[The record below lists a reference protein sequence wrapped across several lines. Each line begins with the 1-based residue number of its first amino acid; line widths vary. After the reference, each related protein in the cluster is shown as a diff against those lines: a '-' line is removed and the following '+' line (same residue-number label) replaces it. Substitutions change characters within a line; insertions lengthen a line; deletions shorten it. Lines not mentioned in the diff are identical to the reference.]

1 MAAFASASALEPV
14 DGSVAV
20 DAAARHVG
28 VRRWTRAPV
37 RLAGAL
43 LAVASGF
50 ALWHGLSEQIAQA
63 LCVPPT

>member
-1 MAAFASASALEPV
+1 MRLRGTSAS
-14 DGSVAV
+14 
-20 DAAARHVG
+20 G
-28 VRRWTRAPV
+28 VQTRAPV